1 MNPAKIYLVDTGICK
16 KVTSADRGRMLENIV
31 FLELRRKGVEVYY
44 FAERR
49 ECDFIVKDDRG
60 KLSSY
65 QVTFIFSFGMLL
77 SCAVHNK

>member
-1 MNPAKIYLVDTGICK
+1 MCQRTVPCH
-16 KVTSADRGRMLENIV
+16 
-31 FLELRRKGVEVYY
+31 RRKGDEVYY

-65 QVTFIFSFGMLL
+65 QVTLELKEENKEREIAGLIEAYTYLL
-77 SCAVHNK
+77 FRYASLLCRT